1 MVRLKNIVLAR
12 SARKLLCNQSN
23 KINIMRL
30 KEKYQKEII
39 PQLQEKFGYK
49 NERNVPHLE
58 KVVLNVGFG
67 RFSKEKEYLA
77 NVERGLINISGQKV
91 VFTKAK
97 KSISAFKIREGMT
110 IGAMVTMRD
119 HRMYD
124 FIEKLVN
131 ITFPRVRDFRGI
143 SDKAVDE
150 KGNITI
156 GIKDYSCFPEIKA
169 EDVDTI
175 YGLEI
180 CIATS
185 AKNREEG
192 LELFHRF
199 GFPFKK

>member
-1 MVRLKNIVLAR
+1 
-12 SARKLLCNQSN
+12 
-23 KINIMRL
+23 MRL

-39 PQLQEKFGYK
+39 PQLKEKFGYK
-49 NERNVPHLE
+49 NERNVPHLQ
-58 KVVLNVGFG
+58 KVVLNVGCG
-67 RFSKEKEYLA
+67 KFSKEKEYLA
-77 NVERGLINISGQKV
+77 DVERGLTKIVGQKV

-110 IGAMVTMRD
+110 VGAMATLRGQ
-119 HRMYD
+119 RMFD
-124 FIEKLVN
+124 FLEKLIN
-131 ITFPRVRDFRGI
+131 ISFPRVRDFRGI
-143 SDKAVDE
+143 SDKAMDQ

-156 GIKDYSCFPEIKA
+156 GIKDYSCFPEIKV
-169 EDVDTI
+169 EDIDKI

-192 LELFHRF
+192 LELFRLM

>member
-1 MVRLKNIVLAR
+1 MARLKNIVLAA
-12 SARKLLCNQSN
+12 SARNLSCNQSN

-39 PQLQEKFGYK
+39 PKLQETFGYK
-49 NERNVPHLE
+49 NERNVPRLE

-77 NVERGLINISGQKV
+77 NVERGLIRISGQKV

-124 FIEKLVN
+124 FVEKLVN
-131 ITFPRVRDFRGI
+131 IAFPRVRDFRGI
-143 SDKAVDE
+143 SDKNVDNM
-150 KGNITI
+150 GNITI

-169 EDVDTI
+169 EEIDTV

-192 LELFHRF
+192 LELFRQF

>member
-1 MVRLKNIVLAR
+1 
-12 SARKLLCNQSN
+12 
-23 KINIMRL
+23 MRL

-39 PQLQEKFGYK
+39 PQLEEKFGFK
-49 NERNVPHLE
+49 NERNVPHLQ
-58 KVVLNVGFG
+58 KVVLNIGFG
-67 RFSKEKEYLA
+67 KFSKEKEYIA
-77 NVERGLINISGQKV
+77 GVEKGLTRISGQKV

-119 HRMYD
+119 KRMYD
-124 FIEKLVN
+124 FIEKLVG

-143 SDKAVDE
+143 SDKAVDNR
-150 KGNITI
+150 GNLTI
-156 GIKDYSCFPEIKA
+156 GFKDYSCFPEIKV
-169 EDVDTI
+169 EDVDKI
-175 YGLEI
+175 YGLEV

-192 LELFHRF
+192 LELFRLI

>member
-1 MVRLKNIVLAR
+1 
-12 SARKLLCNQSN
+12 
-23 KINIMRL
+23 MRL

-39 PQLQEKFGYK
+39 PKLEEKFGFK

-67 RFSKEKEYLA
+67 KFSKEKEYISD
-77 NVERGLINISGQKV
+77 VERGLTKISGQKI

-110 IGAMVTMRD
+110 IGAMVTIRGQ
-119 HRMYD
+119 RMYD
-124 FIEKLVN
+124 FVEKLVN
-131 ITFPRVRDFRGI
+131 LTFPRVRDFRGI
-143 SDKAVDE
+143 TDKAIDS
-150 KGNITI
+150 KGNMTI
-156 GIKDYSCFPEIKA
+156 GFKDYSCFPEIKV
-169 EDVDTI
+169 EDVDKI
-175 YGLEI
+175 YGLEV

-192 LELFHRF
+192 LELFRLI